1 MLFDTHCHL
10 NDGKYK
16 EDMQATIFRSREEGT
31 TRMCVV
37 GCDLP
42 SSQQAVEIAEQ
53 YKGIYAAVGIHPHDA
68 ATFDDKAADILR
80 GLAASHKVV
89 AFGEIGLDYYRN
101 LSPKED
107 QQKALRRQIA
117 LAKDLKLP
125 IIIHDRDAHEDTIT
139 ILQQEKAAENGGI
152 LHCYSGSFEMARTIL
167 KMGFHIS
174 FAGPVTF
181 PNAVRLQDV
190 AKLVPLDMM
199 LIETDSPYLTPQAFR
214 GKRNEPSYVRFIAE
228 KIAQLKNIPF
238 EKVAEQTFNN
248 ALQVYRIKL

>member
-10 NDGKYK
+10 NDIKYK

-31 TRMCVV
+31 THMCTV
-37 GCDLP
+37 GFDLP
-42 SSQQAVEIAEQ
+42 SSQKAVEIAEQ

-68 ATFDDKAADILR
+68 TTFDDKVEEALR
-80 GLAASHKVV
+80 ALTQSHKVV
-89 AFGEIGLDYYRN
+89 AYGEIGLDYYRN

-107 QQKALRRQIA
+107 QQKVLRKQIA
-117 LAKDLKLP
+117 LAKELKLP
-125 IIIHDRDAHEDTIT
+125 IIIHDRDAHEDILT
-139 ILQQEKAAENGGI
+139 ILQREKAAENGGI
-152 LHCYSGSFEMARTIL
+152 FHCYSGSFEMARTIL

-190 AKLVPLDMM
+190 VKLVPLERM
-199 LIETDSPYLTPQAFR
+199 LIETDSPYLTPQTFR
-214 GKRNEPSYVRFIAE
+214 GKRNEPAYVRFVAE
-228 KIAQLKNIPF
+228 KIAELKNIAF

-248 ALQVYRIKL
+248 ALQVYRIAI